1 MTIPPK
7 PPEKPIKSPCVSLC
21 ALDIDD
27 ICMGCQRTGDEIS
40 RWGKMTNDERRV
52 VLEKIEQRAREQG
65 LLS

>member
-1 MTIPPK
+1 
-7 PPEKPIKSPCVSLC
+7 
-21 ALDIDD
+21 
-27 ICMGCQRTGDEIS
+27 MGCQRTGDEIS